1 MTGRG
6 RSFAIE
12 VQPEA
17 ARLRLNGVGRAD
29 VARRIG
35 VSMSTVCRWFR
46 EDGVPMPVAYR
57 GATRA
62 QQEAVVE
69 RWPRQQTEQDEHRDA
84 VGALTQRELFLIGVA
99 LYWSEGAK
107 SKPWNR
113 SHVLSFCNSD
123 TTMICVYLA
132 WLDLLGVAHE
142 QVRCSVSIHE
152 SADVKSAERHWGR
165 VLGPSRALGWTSLK
179 RHVPTTRRKN
189 VGEAYRGCLT
199 VRVRQGAGLYRRVA
213 GAWEGIALATTPV
226 ASARLVPRS
235 PVV

>member
-1 MTGRG
+1 M
-6 RSFAIE
+6 
-12 VQPEA
+12 
-17 ARLRLNGVGRAD
+17 
-29 VARRIG
+29 
-35 VSMSTVCRWFR
+35 
-46 EDGVPMPVAYR
+46 
-57 GATRA
+57 
-62 QQEAVVE
+62 
-69 RWPRQQTEQDEHRDA
+69 
-84 VGALTQRELFLIGVA
+84 GALTHRELFLIGVA

-132 WLDLLGVAHE
+132 WLDLL
-142 QVRCSVSIHE
+142 
-152 SADVKSAERHWGR
+152 
-165 VLGPSRALGWTSLK
+165 
-179 RHVPTTRRKN
+179 
-189 VGEAYRGCLT
+189 EAYRGCLT